1 MGTNEQKDWVEEFRK
16 NFREP
21 TDEELER
28 FRQVLDEADKLRE
41 RINIAPLTTSELVR
55 AVRDEQ
61 DES

>member
-1 MGTNEQKDWVEEFRK
+1 MHTNEQTDWVEEFRK

-28 FRQVLDEADKLRE
+28 FRQMLDEADKLRE